1 MLVRP
6 ILCDGISVNYLENL
20 HWIDATSESKE

>member
-6 ILCDGISVNYLENL
+6 ILLML
-20 HWIDATSESKE
+20 